1 VVDHAT
7 GTTEPHAAKT
17 PAQMVE
23 APPTTGAHPTVAA
36 RLVEQIDDLNL
47 IAETADAATF
57 ATDAMWDATG
67 RLSVTLEKVRAE
79 AARLRPEPAVYP
91 RF

>member
-1 VVDHAT
+1 MNRFHIDGPT
-7 GTTEPHAAKT
+7 PSELAA
-17 PAQMVE
+17 
-23 APPTTGAHPTVAA
+23 APPTTGAHPAIHD
-36 RLVEQIDDLNL
+36 RLVEQVNDLNL

-57 ATDAMWDATG
+57 ATDAMWDASA

-79 AARLRPEPAVYP
+79 AARLRPETYP

>member
-1 VVDHAT
+1 MNTVAN
-7 GTTEPHAAKT
+7 GSSPSERLA
-17 PAQMVE
+17 E
-23 APPTTGAHPTVAA
+23 APPTTGAHPAVVD
-36 RLVEQIDDLNL
+36 RLAEQMNDLNL
-47 IAETADAATF
+47 LAETADAATF
-57 ATDAMWDATG
+57 ATDAMWDASA